1 MSSEREVIAHGNLSV
16 QAFKVG
22 KKFEGDPDVAA
33 LLQMLKEFDDEWR
46 KNIGLPER
54 PQIELRTRAVN

>member
-1 MSSEREVIAHGNLSV
+1 MSSMREAIAHGNLSV
-16 QAFKVG
+16 QVFKVA
-22 KKFEGDPDVAA
+22 KKYEGDPDVEA
-33 LLQMLKEFDDEWR
+33 LLQILKEFDDERR

>member
-16 QAFKVG
+16 QVFKVA
-22 KKFEGDPDVAA
+22 KKYEGDPDVEA
-33 LLQMLKEFDDEWR
+33 LLQMLNEFDEEWR

-54 PQIELRTRAVN
+54 PQIERRRRRVL